1 MGLVRE
7 DLPRHRGPAA
17 ATRRPAVRSRR
28 QESRP
33 SVRGGPQGAAH
44 PPIADGAPCERAT
57 GRGRASRAFRT
68 SQDRCR
74 PLLLVPALNPCLLQQ
89 LTVLLLRHPLAAF
102 LDDRAHQAPLSSAQG
117 RRACHHAHPRTGA
130 GQTPEI
136 RDRRERR
143 PLTQS
148 PRLPA
153 AAQRRNGLVSHQAP
167 VRGQT
172 PRRLAGRWRTTAWMR
187 PCGGAASTASAA
199 GASRQ
204 CDRHP
209 PPRTGRV
216 NRPTEHIPPVLRRFR
231 SPR

>member
-17 ATRRPAVRSRR
+17 ATRRPARQVTAPGKQAECPGRPTRR
-28 QESRP
+28 GPSADRGWRALRAGYRP
-33 SVRGGPQGAAH
+33 GPCLARL
-44 PPIADGAPCERAT
+44 P
-57 GRGRASRAFRT
+57 T

-136 RDRRERR
+136 RTDVNADRSRSPQDYLLPPSAVTVWSAIR
-143 PLTQS
+143 PLCAGK
-148 PRLPA
+148 PRD
-153 AAQRRNGLVSHQAP
+153 G
-167 VRGQT
+167 
-172 PRRLAGRWRTTAWMR
+172 
-187 PCGGAASTASAA
+187 
-199 GASRQ
+199 
-204 CDRHP
+204 
-209 PPRTGRV
+209 
-216 NRPTEHIPPVLRRFR
+216 
-231 SPR
+231 